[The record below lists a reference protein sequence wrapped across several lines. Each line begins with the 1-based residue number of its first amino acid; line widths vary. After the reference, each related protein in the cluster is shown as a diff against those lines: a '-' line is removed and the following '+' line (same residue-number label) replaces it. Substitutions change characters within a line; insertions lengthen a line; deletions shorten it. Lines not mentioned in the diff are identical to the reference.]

1 MDTPNSSQ
9 SAAGRFCRIWLAC
22 VLVLV
27 SLTGA
32 FDALVDPYLVIGA
45 PRIAGFNAAK
55 PETETHTLLAK
66 TYLMQRAAYP
76 GVMFGDSKVDIGL
89 DPDSAFWPRNSRPA
103 FNDGLPGS
111 GIFGSLVQLRQAA
124 ARGVLRR
131 ALVFIEIGEFMQPA
145 GAALPAAEAAL
156 PGIRQ
161 HVHDIALAT
170 LSLDALLSSIATVAA
185 QHDADVVDLSPQGAT
200 GDGGFRAVIARDGYA
215 GLFTQKEA
223 ANARAQ
229 HDLAMLLAG
238 QPGAGF
244 NHLDTLADI
253 IALCRQHHVALD
265 LVIAP
270 FSANYLDSLDRAGL
284 WPRYAAAKLAVTRL
298 VASQAEKAGS
308 RVGLWDFLGYDAYSA
323 DPDRTKWFWEP
334 NHFKRALG
342 EKILSAIYRGPSDYG
357 VRLTPDMIED
367 HLAKEAQAK
376 AAFQSRQMRIG
387 DASH

>member
-1 MDTPNSSQ
+1 MDTPLSRQ
-9 SAAGRFCRIWLAC
+9 AALGRFCRIWLVS

-27 SLTGA
+27 SLAGV

-66 TYLMQRAAYP
+66 TYLVRRAQYP
-76 GVMFGDSKVDIGL
+76 GMMFGDSKVDIGL
-89 DPDSAFWPRNSRPA
+89 DPSSASWPGDSRPA

-111 GIFGSLVQLRQAA
+111 GISGSLVQLRQAA

-131 ALVFIEIGEFMQPA
+131 ALVFIELGEFMQPA
-145 GAALPAAEAAL
+145 SAAPPPEAPPL
-156 PGIRQ
+156 QGIRQ
-161 HVHDIALAT
+161 RVHDIALAT
-170 LSLDALLSSIATVAA
+170 LSLDALLSSVATVLA
-185 QHDADVVDLSPQGAT
+185 QHEPDVVDLSPEGAT

-215 GLFTQKEA
+215 GLFSQKEA

-229 HDLAMLLAG
+229 RGLAMLLAG
-238 QPGAGF
+238 QPDAGF

-253 IALCRQHHVALD
+253 VAVCREHNVALD

-270 FSANYLDSLDRAGL
+270 FSADYLDSLDRAGL
-284 WPRYAAAKLAVTRL
+284 WARYASAKLAITRL
-298 VASQAEKAGS
+298 VAARAENA
-308 RVGLWDFLGYDAYSA
+308 RPHVGLWDFLGYDAYSA

-342 EKILSAIYRGPSDYG
+342 EKILSVLYRGAGDYG

-376 AAFQSRQMRIG
+376 AAFQGRRIGIG
-387 DASH
+387 DASP